1 MTNKELEARNKKL
14 RAYYERYMKIFYKE
28 TNRMIQES
36 MERLAKRI
44 YGKIK
49 QPNHASFKALTTI

>member
-49 QPNHASFKALTTI
+49 